1 MQHKMTILKKMKNIR
16 LLTRQTN
23 FIHATVY
30 SSDQQTARAKRGDDR
45 QTT

>member
-1 MQHKMTILKKMKNIR
+1 MTILKKTKEIR
-16 LLTRQTN
+16 LFDRQTKI
-23 FIHATVY
+23 IHATVY